1 MVLLK
6 KLIYMP
12 FILVTNCEIVL
23 YCILIDTSCW
33 FLYHFIFYLDR
44 AILTKSCQ
52 VLWRIANLIRLQVTR
67 EKEIFP
73 FAARNSTIRKTKLI
87 ANRYWIGVLIF
98 DLTALMWQLH
108 LDYFYL
114 KISPE
119 DDKLFC
125 FLAWIYDGH
134 SIDGYIHLKT
144 FLACNLSQK
153 FFYKYNF

>member
-67 EKEIFP
+67 EKEIIL
-73 FAARNSTIRKTKLI
+73 FAARNSTNNRTKQIDDRK
-87 ANRYWIGVLIF
+87 YWIGVLII

-114 KISPE
+114 KISP
-119 DDKLFC
+119 
-125 FLAWIYDGH
+125 
-134 SIDGYIHLKT
+134 GYMTGILLMVT
-144 FLACNLSQK
+144 FI
-153 FFYKYNF
+153 